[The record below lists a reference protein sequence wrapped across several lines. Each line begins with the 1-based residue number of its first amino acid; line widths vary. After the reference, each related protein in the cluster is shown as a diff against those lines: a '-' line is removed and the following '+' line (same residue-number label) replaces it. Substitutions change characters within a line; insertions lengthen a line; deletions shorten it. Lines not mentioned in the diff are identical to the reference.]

1 MIMAAIEFIATPGAE
16 VALSAAVAKTVLQIL
31 APTNQRVRILAFGIF
46 FDGSV
51 PNAEPVV
58 VKLVRQTTAGSGMAT
73 VTMVKTG
80 PVAGSETLQTQGFH
94 TATSEP
100 TTTDILD
107 IFEIHPQAGVEK
119 LFPLGREIVIAGG
132 TRLGL
137 VVTSPSALNCIPKI
151 FGEE

>member
-1 MIMAAIEFIATPGAE
+1 MAAIEFIATPGTE
-16 VALSAAVAKTVLQIL
+16 VALTAATAKTVLQIL
-31 APTNQRVRILAFGIF
+31 APTNQRVRITSFGIF

-58 VKLVRQTTAGSGMAT
+58 VKLVRQTSAGSGMTA
-73 VTMVKTG
+73 VTLVKTG
-80 PVAGSETLQTQGFH
+80 PIAGSETIQTQATH

-119 LFPLGREIVIAGG
+119 LFPLGREIIIAGG

-137 VVTSPSALNCIPKI
+137 VVTSPAAVNCIPKI

>member
-1 MIMAAIEFIATPGAE
+1 MAAIDFIATTGSE
-16 VALSAAVAKTVLQIL
+16 VALSAGVAKTVLQIT

-58 VKLVRQTTAGSGMAT
+58 VKLVRQSNAG
-73 VTMVKTG
+73 TMSALTLVKTG